1 MPHRL
6 QIFRDRK
13 TAVAVLFMCVFFVR
27 PACAIAGGVSHGT
40 YFATYT
46 GDDYTALAIESRRT
60 FDAPTGKRSVFD
72 DACKVVALS
81 ARAVFIADG
90 IISNSDPRAPRF
102 DVFVDAVD
110 AYRRATPAGSL
121 GNAAELWAA
130 DLKRSITG
138 LYPFYRD
145 LMDHRADDEIVG
157 GYFLGIDDDDK
168 LTGFQVKITHA
179 KATARFD
186 AVVMPIQKGNYTL
199 PGPGPARLVKEFVA
213 GQSARAMAAQ
223 SQIRKEALGKSAAE
237 ARVVEMKYLVKTI
250 PAWANDP
257 GSGGDIAQI
266 VIDAAEK
273 RWRWIHRPDFCPEN

>member
-1 MPHRL
+1 
-6 QIFRDRK
+6 
-13 TAVAVLFMCVFFVR
+13 MCALLVR
-27 PACAIAGGVSHGT
+27 PAGAIAAEGVSHGT

-72 DACKVVALS
+72 DACKVVGLS

-110 AYRRATPAGSL
+110 AYRRATPTGSL
-121 GNAAELWAA
+121 ENTAQLWAA
-130 DLKRSITG
+130 DLKRSMTG
-138 LYPFYRD
+138 LYPFYRE

-168 LTGFQVKITHA
+168 LIGFQVKITHA

-186 AVVMPIQKGNYTL
+186 SVVMPIQKNNYTL
-199 PGPGPARLVKEFVA
+199 LGPAKLVEEFVA

-223 SQIRKEALGKSAAE
+223 GQIRKEALGKSVAE
-237 ARVVEMKYLVKTI
+237 ARVVEMKYLVKSI
-250 PAWANDP
+250 PAWANDA

-266 VIDAAEK
+266 VIDATEK
-273 RWRWIHRPDFCPEN
+273 RWRWIHRPDFCREN

>member
-1 MPHRL
+1 MPIRL
-6 QIFRDRK
+6 QNFRYR
-13 TAVAVLFMCVFFVR
+13 TR
-27 PACAIAGGVSHGT
+27 AIAILFIYFLLARPGSAMAADGVNHGT

-46 GDDYTALAIESRRT
+46 GDDYIALAIESRRT

-81 ARAVFIADG
+81 GRAVFIADG

-121 GNAAELWAA
+121 ESAADLWAA
-130 DLKRSITG
+130 DLKRSMTG
-138 LYPFYRD
+138 LYPFYRE

-157 GYFLGIDDDDK
+157 GYFLGIDDDDR
-168 LTGFQVKITHA
+168 LIGFQVKITHA
-179 KATARFD
+179 RATARFD
-186 AVVMPIQKGNYTL
+186 SVVMPIRKNNYTL
-199 PGPGPARLVKEFVA
+199 PGPARLVNEFVA

-223 SQIRKEALGKSAAE
+223 SQVRTEALGKSVAE

-266 VIDAAEK
+266 VIDATEK